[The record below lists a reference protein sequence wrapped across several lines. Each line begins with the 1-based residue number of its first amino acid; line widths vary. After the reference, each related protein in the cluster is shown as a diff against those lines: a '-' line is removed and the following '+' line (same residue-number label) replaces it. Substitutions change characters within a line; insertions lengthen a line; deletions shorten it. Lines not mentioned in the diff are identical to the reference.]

1 MLLFPLPLVRNK
13 ENGNTEFRFLIG
25 CVPYTVKPVY
35 TLPAARKKL
44 PQMRLYSEAL
54 SEMNLQE
61 SRILMSII
69 STPSLTFLIPFII
82 INTEF

>member
-1 MLLFPLPLVRNK
+1 MLLFPLPLARNK